1 MQDRETR
8 GVLHTVSAVGLMSLK
23 QPRIVTGALV
33 GANEGAEGGRRSK
46 ELLRIF
52 AVAPFMPARH
62 Q

>member
-8 GVLHTVSAVGLMSLK
+8 GGLHTVSAVGLMSLK

-33 GANEGAEGGRRSK
+33 GATKGQKAVGARRGV
-46 ELLRIF
+46 LRYF
-52 AVAPFMPARH
+52 LAPFMLARH